1 MLIVP
6 IIYFV
11 SFLNCELISHLLP
24 YPTVSHCLSM
34 YLAMLFQFLLLFSV
48 IVFFHPFYSVIC
60 HYLIQ
65 SFLLYLFFFNF
76 PYFWLIFNYR
86 TLPPPIPFTHFSFTS
101 LDQVSAGKV
110 CNDVKKR
117 FEMSCLH
124 FSSPAST
131 HVRKVYTNF
140 FRFWSFEFTLMFAHV
155 VRTILVS
162 IFNILKLYVNHF

>member
-65 SFLLYLFFFNF
+65 SFLLYLFFFLIF
-76 PYFWLIFNYR
+76 HFVKHSSFQSFFCLIFNYR

-140 FRFWSFEFTLMFAHV
+140 FRF
-155 VRTILVS
+155 
-162 IFNILKLYVNHF
+162 

>member
-65 SFLLYLFFFNF
+65 SFLLYLFFFFNF
-76 PYFWLIFNYR
+76 PFCQTLIFSKFFFLIFNYR
-86 TLPPPIPFTHFSFTS
+86 PLPPPHPFHSFLLYQPRSSFGRQGLQRREEAVRDVVPPLLVTS
-101 LDQVSAGKV
+101 FNS
-110 CNDVKKR
+110 CKK
-117 FEMSCLH
+117 S
-124 FSSPAST
+124 
-131 HVRKVYTNF
+131 VYKLF
-140 FRFWSFEFTLMFAHV
+140 Q
-155 VRTILVS
+155 IL
-162 IFNILKLYVNHF
+162 II

>member
-86 TLPPPIPFTHFSFTS
+86 TLPPPHPFHSFLLYQPRSSFGRQGLQRREEAVRDVVPPLLVTSFNSCKKSVYKLFQILIIWIHF
-101 LDQVSAGKV
+101 
-110 CNDVKKR
+110 DVR
-117 FEMSCLH
+117 SCCSH
-124 FSSPAST
+124 HSCF
-131 HVRKVYTNF
+131 YF
-140 FRFWSFEFTLMFAHV
+140 
-155 VRTILVS
+155 
-162 IFNILKLYVNHF
+162 